1 LCPAAAAG
9 IALEGGLVLEQLELL
24 LELQEIDADL
34 ADMSRQGELLPVRID
49 ELESE
54 RARVRAVQQEKEH
67 ALEEAK
73 KERQHREH
81 ELEDATVRIN
91 ELKAKQIVIRT
102 NEEYAALTHEIGFA
116 KQDISD
122 LEDGVLKLLEETEE
136 LSKDAERAGAEAGE
150 AERTIDESVSELRA
164 SLDELNDA
172 LAVRK
177 DERLR
182 IAMRVD
188 ESLLRWYEG
197 ILRSKGD
204 CALAQVVDG
213 ACSGCYKSLPPQTV
227 IEVKRATRFTEC
239 DGCGRLL
246 YWRREKDVG

>member
-1 LCPAAAAG
+1 MCPAAAAG
-9 IALEGGLVLEQLELL
+9 IAFEGGLVLEQLELL

-81 ELEDATVRIN
+81 KLEDATIRIN

-116 KQDISD
+116 KQDVSD

-136 LSKDAERAGAEAGE
+136 LSEDAEQAGAEAVE

-164 SLDELNDA
+164 RLDELNDA

>member
-1 LCPAAAAG
+1 M
-9 IALEGGLVLEQLELL
+9 LEQLELL

-34 ADMSRQGELLPVRID
+34 ADLLRQGELLPVRID
-49 ELESE
+49 EFESE
-54 RARVRAVQQEKEH
+54 RARVRAMQQEKER

-122 LEDGVLKLLEETEE
+122 LEDSVLKLLEETEK
-136 LSKDAERAGAEAGE
+136 LSEDAERAGAEAVE
-150 AERTIDESVSELRA
+150 TDRTIDESVSELRDR
-164 SLDELNDA
+164 LDELNDA

-188 ESLLRWYEG
+188 ELLLRRYEG

-213 ACSGCYKSLPPQTV
+213 TCSGCYKSLPPQTV
-227 IEVKRATRFTEC
+227 IEVKRAARFTEC

-246 YWRREKDVG
+246 YWRKEKDVG

>member
-1 LCPAAAAG
+1 MCPAAAAG
-9 IALEGGLVLEQLELL
+9 ITLEGGLVLEQLELL

-73 KERQHREH
+73 KERRQREH

-136 LSKDAERAGAEAGE
+136 LSEDAERAGAEAVE
-150 AERTIDESVSELRA
+150 AERTIDESVGELRA
-164 SLDELNDA
+164 SLNELNDA

-182 IAMRVD
+182 IAMRVE

>member
-9 IALEGGLVLEQLELL
+9 IVLEGGLVLEQLGLL

-73 KERQHREH
+73 KERQHKEH

-91 ELKAKQIVIRT
+91 ELQAKQIVIRT

-136 LSKDAERAGAEAGE
+136 LSEGAERAGAEAVE
-150 AERTIDESVSELRA
+150 AERTIGESVSELRA

-246 YWRREKDVG
+246 YWRRETDVG

>member
-1 LCPAAAAG
+1 M
-9 IALEGGLVLEQLELL
+9 LEQLELL

-34 ADMSRQGELLPVRID
+34 ADLSRQGELLPVRID
-49 ELESE
+49 EFESE

-81 ELEDATVRIN
+81 ELEDATLRIN

-136 LSKDAERAGAEAGE
+136 LSQDAKRAGAEAVE

-164 SLDELNDA
+164 RLEELNDA
-172 LAVRK
+172 LAVRR

-188 ESLLRWYEG
+188 ESLLRRYEG

-227 IEVKRATRFTEC
+227 IEVKRGTRFTEC